1 MDITHQENFTNQ
13 IYLLGAY
20 DKAIKLKINH
30 RKGVIGFFVKGE
42 RYYFNQIMEELIK
55 KENRTKGDYDKIYYS
70 LLDLSNNKTYC
81 GTVPAN
87 YSKLW
92 EKNF

>member
-1 MDITHQENFTNQ
+1 MDITHQENVTNQ

-30 RKGVIGFFVKGE
+30 KKGVIGFFVQGE

-55 KENRTKGDYDKIYYS
+55 KENRTKGDYDRIYYL
-70 LLDLSNNKTYC
+70 LLDLSNNKIYC
-81 GTVPAN
+81 GTIPAN
-87 YSKLW
+87 YSRLW
-92 EKNF
+92 EQNF